1 MTRSATIDAEISA
14 NSNLPYL
21 DIWIILRLLDVL
33 EVLPYACPSLDQ
45 HVATDGFAPS
55 GLATKNSLLSYI
67 KSSE

>member
-33 EVLPYACPSLDQ
+33 ELPYACPSLDQ
-45 HVATDGFAPS
+45 HVTTNGFAPS